1 MRSVIRSA
9 LVLVLAVLALVVDS
23 PAAGAQAED
32 EEVDNIVVITG
43 RAEVREG
50 ETVDNVVI
58 LDGPVVVEGTVSEG
72 LVAVNGDI
80 LVRGTV
86 EEDVIAANGRLI
98 IADGGRV
105 EGDVTSRRRPLVE
118 AGGQFDGSWERWNP
132 QAWRGAA
139 SVAGWLALWLAVT
152 VSTLVLGL
160 IIVLL
165 APRAVD
171 AVDEAFH
178 RSLGPVIL
186 WGVVLLVGLPILAL
200 IAMATL
206 VGLPLGLGL
215 LLALGLIYGI
225 GYVAAAWILGRRILR
240 NASRLVAFLVG
251 WGILR
256 LVALVPFL
264 GGLAWLVATV
274 VGLGA
279 IAVAIGR
286 ARRGAAARREPAEAV
301 PPTPPPPTSPRPAAP

>member
-1 MRSVIRSA
+1 MRSVIRTTLA
-9 LVLVLAVLALVVDS
+9 LVLAVLALAVV
-23 PAAGAQAED
+23 ATAGG
-32 EEVDNIVVITG
+32 VV
-43 RAEVREG
+43 
-50 ETVDNVVI
+50 
-58 LDGPVVVEGTVSEG
+58 
-72 LVAVNGDI
+72 
-80 LVRGTV
+80 VRGTV
-86 EEDVIAANGRLI
+86 EEDVVAVNGRVA

-105 EGDVTSRRRPLVE
+105 QGDVISRRRPVVE
-118 AGGQFDGSWERWNP
+118 AGGQFAGSWERWNP
-132 QAWRGAA
+132 RAWRGAA

-160 IIVLL
+160 VIVLL

-178 RSLGPVIL
+178 RSLGAVIL
-186 WGVVLLVGLPILAL
+186 WGVILFIGLPIVAV

-206 VGLPLGLGL
+206 VGLPFGLGL

-225 GYVAAAWILGRRILR
+225 GYVAAAWILGRRVLR

-264 GGLAWLVATV
+264 GGLTWLVATV

-286 ARRGAAARREPAEAV
+286 ARRGVTVERERERGEPA
-301 PPTPPPPTSPRPAAP
+301 PSTPP